1 MIDETN
7 ALIVSNRSIIE
18 RARTQ
23 VGNLA
28 HSLKTPIAVIRNEA
42 EGAPPAL
49 KKIMLEQA
57 AAMQHQVQAYLDR
70 ARISARHATVTSRT
84 EAKPALERIVRV
96 VAKLNPRIDVE
107 TRFSDEQLVF
117 AGEEQDFEE
126 IVGNLLE
133 NGARFARSRL
143 RVSASRQ
150 ASSLLIEIED
160 DGPGMSPQQA
170 EIALKRGMR
179 LDESTPGSG
188 LGLSIVKDIVGEYG
202 GALALGR
209 SELGG
214 LLATVHLPSR

>member
-1 MIDETN
+1 
-7 ALIVSNRSIIE
+7 
-18 RARTQ
+18 
-23 VGNLA
+23 
-28 HSLKTPIAVIRNEA
+28 
-42 EGAPPAL
+42 
-49 KKIMLEQA
+49 MLEQS

-96 VAKLNPRIDVE
+96 IAKLNPQIDVE
-107 TRFSDEQLVF
+107 RRFSDEQLVF

-133 NGARFARSRL
+133 NGARFASSRL
-143 RVSASRQ
+143 RISASRQ
-150 ASSLLIEIED
+150 ADAAGLLLIEIED
-160 DGPGMSPQQA
+160 DGPGMSPQEA

-188 LGLSIVKDIVGEYG
+188 LGLSIVKDIVAEYG
-202 GALALGR
+202 GRLALGR

-214 LLATVHLPSR
+214 LRATVRLPSR